1 MIFTLYE
8 LQDLNVS
15 CHHFKKSC
23 KKDGKTYNQFDVLE
37 KKLRTFIIEEANK
50 VKIEVNVVDQ
60 NKKMQGPAPILK

>member
-8 LQDLNVS
+8 LQDLNVC
-15 CHHFKKSC
+15 CHHFKKSF
-23 KKDGKTYNQFDVLE
+23 KKDGKLHTQFDVLE
-37 KKLRTFIIEEANK
+37 KKLRTFIKEEANK